1 MPIFDGLGRDYI
13 IDFGSRNASAGT
25 NVALLRNTASTV
37 LAVRYVDVRAA
48 VPGTYT
54 VKTAAALSAVGTSAG
69 KTPAAIWTKRGM
81 ASLAFGGTLYYG
93 TSTTTSGITGS
104 QSTTIRAMD
113 AQGYENARV
122 IDKDLYL
129 LQGQHLFVAAAPST
143 AGAVRVTM
151 SVREVS
157 SAVWNAK

>member
-1 MPIFDGLGRDYI
+1 MSVFAGLGRDYI
-13 IDFGSRNASAGT
+13 IDFGDRNASAGT

-81 ASLAFGGTLYYG
+81 ASLAFGGVLYYG
-93 TSTTTSGITGS
+93 TSTTNSGITAT
-104 QSTTIRAMD
+104 QATTIRAMD
-113 AQGYENARV
+113 VQGFENARV
-122 IDKDLYL
+122 IDEDIYL
-129 LQGQHLFVAAAPST
+129 LQGQHIFVSAAPST

-151 SVREVS
+151 SVRDVS
-157 SAVWNAK
+157 SAVWKA